1 MPKNN
6 IVEVDLYSFRGITCN
21 GCMTTVTNKLKEID
35 GVLNVHM
42 NATYSEVMMVSD
54 SVPDLQK
61 LQEAI
66 ADDANYHIEKM
77 I

>member
-1 MPKNN
+1 
-6 IVEVDLYSFRGITCN
+6 
-21 GCMTTVTNKLKEID
+21 MTSLTNTLKEID

-42 NATYSEVMMVSD
+42 NATYSEVMIVSD

-61 LQEAI
+61 LQDAI